1 MSTPEAPTIKKT
13 HYVEM
18 IWDGTV
24 LIVRPVGPNIG
35 QREAPIMSGDIDPQM
50 KSLGKDMK
58 FMVLDL
64 SGVQFMSSLGIG
76 TCINCRN
83 GAAALGAMPILF
95 GANKDLRA
103 MLAMMKIEKLFA
115 IAESREALNKLVGR

>member
-1 MSTPEAPTIKKT
+1 M
-13 HYVEM
+13 HVEM
-18 IWDGTV
+18 IWDGSV

-35 QREAPIMSGDIDPQM
+35 QREAPIMSGDIDPHM
-50 KSLGKDMK
+50 KSLGKALK

-64 SGVQFMSSLGIG
+64 SSVQFMSSMGIG

-83 GAAALGAMPILF
+83 GAAALGAKPILY

-103 MLAMMKIEKLFA
+103 LLAMMKIEKLFA
-115 IAESREALNKLVGR
+115 VAESRDALNKLVGR